1 MHSRR
6 VGYTDFGVDILIL
19 SILPI
24 GYEVILL
31 RIKNVKP
38 KIENLRKSSVWP
50 TYVKNNSAII

>member
-24 GYEVILL
+24 GYEAILL

-38 KIENLRKSSVWP
+38 KIENLRKRFCM
-50 TYVKNNSAII
+50 TYVCEE